1 MTLFH
6 FARVQ
11 SVIIIPTDCA
21 HLCYLNERI
30 YRIII
35 DNSSYFFYIIIINR
49 TSKRLTMSQQI
60 KLSSL
65 PYADTRAVK
74 SFTEQY
80 QVNRTIWKG
89 CKAILNKLKGRDPS
103 IVSTQTNHIKA
114 ELKRTQNN
122 MYALRAMIWS
132 TIKEDVR
139 RARNER
145 IAVTAQQT
153 VTMAPQVDQN
163 MVNTLRTLFDANP
176 QLKAQVQAL
185 LAIVALQTVQ
195 PHQ

>member
-1 MTLFH
+1 
-6 FARVQ
+6 
-11 SVIIIPTDCA
+11 
-21 HLCYLNERI
+21 
-30 YRIII
+30 
-35 DNSSYFFYIIIINR
+35 
-49 TSKRLTMSQQI
+49 MSQQI

-89 CKAILNKLKGRDPS
+89 CKAILNKLKGRDPN
-103 IVSTQTNHIKA
+103 IVSMQTNHIKA